1 MRKLPLLC
9 LLALTLMGQ
18 PQAQQLPIRIY
29 THHLPP
35 YTRRMPDGSLRG
47 AVADVVQCALRQTGQ
62 PYRIEVVPWARAQTA
77 LLNDQIAG
85 FFPGA
90 RSAER
95 DTHGIASK
103 AIGHYTFA
111 WFLPIENQAD
121 PESASF
127 RQSANV
133 GTFHGSILL
142 HHLKQNGYRIVA
154 NPNDLE
160 ALVLMLQTGRVDA
173 ILAHAEA
180 TEEIL
185 ARRGVRRH
193 YRRSDLSEQD
203 TYLYF
208 NRNFISHH
216 PDFLPRFNAA
226 LPECRR
232 QGAGRKSFP

>member
-1 MRKLPLLC
+1 MTKLPLL
-9 LLALTLMGQ
+9 LLFALSALAQ
-18 PQAQQLPIRIY
+18 AAQQPIRFY
-29 THHLPP
+29 THNLPP
-35 YTRRMPDGSLRG
+35 YTRQLQDGSLRG
-47 AVADVVQCALRQTGQ
+47 TVADVVRCALDRSHL

-77 LLNDQIAG
+77 LRDRQVAG

-90 RSAER
+90 RSDER
-95 DTHGIASK
+95 EAQGIASK

-111 WFLPIENQAD
+111 WFLPAGKLAD
-121 PESASF
+121 PESPAF
-127 RQSANV
+127 RSIARV

-142 HHLKQNGYRIVA
+142 RHLQQNGYRIAA
-154 NPNDLE
+154 NPNDLDS
-160 ALVLMLQTGRVDA
+160 LVLMLQTGRVDA

-185 ARRGVRRH
+185 TRRGVKSQ

-208 NRNFISHH
+208 NRSFTAQH
-216 PDFLPRFNAA
+216 PDFVQRFNSA

-232 QGAGRKSFP
+232 LDTGHKQNP